1 VTGELLSG
9 VFRFLKSCLGRASN
23 FKQACAPVENS
34 DVFWRVAET
43 FNLQLVS
50 FQEDCYVQKIGIL
63 VIVVGLWTDGL
74 GPGHDNHLGLG

>member
-1 VTGELLSG
+1 MAGELLSG
-9 VFRFLKSCLGRASN
+9 VTLEVVPDGRYVIKPPSMS
-23 FKQACAPVENS
+23 VENS
-34 DVFWRVAET
+34 DVFWRAAET

-63 VIVVGLWTDGL
+63 VIVVGLCANGL